1 VVALLAAAVMP
12 SGVSAITVDGRL
24 DPSYTLLSTQT
35 TQTVAGDDSQ
45 GLADFGVGS
54 ELDAAYGT
62 IENGV
67 LYLFLAGNLEDTI
80 CGVNACTDSDILE
93 VFIDSQ
99 GGGQNTLLSPS
110 PAGFAFAG
118 FTFDSDLAPDYTV
131 EYFDV
136 GALDHDFSRWA
147 YYEELPTGGGGASY
161 FLGSGPNA
169 GAPGTLS
176 GGTNPFGIL
185 ATIDNR
191 NTAGVTAGCGAASGA
206 GVTAGVELAIPLA
219 AIGNPTGCIKVS
231 AFVCEASA
239 VTVTN
244 QSLGPLP
251 VGTCSLGAPASV
263 NFAGLAGEQF
273 FTICTGATPA
283 RTATWGLLKT
293 IYR

>member
-1 VVALLAAAVMP
+1 VALLAAAVMP
-12 SGVSAITVDGRL
+12 SAARAITVDGTL
-24 DPSYTLLSTQT
+24 DPSYSLLSVQT

-54 ELDAAYGT
+54 ELDAAYGA
-62 IENGV
+62 IENDV
-67 LYLFLAGNLEDTI
+67 LYLFFAGNLEDAI
-80 CGVNACTDSDILE
+80 CGVNPCTDSDILE

-99 GGGQNTLLSPS
+99 DGGQNTLLSPS
-110 PAGFAFAG
+110 PAGFALAG
-118 FTFDSDLAPDYTV
+118 LTFDSDFAPDYTL

-136 GALDHDFSRWA
+136 GALDHNFLRRA
-147 YYEELPTGGGGASY
+147 YYAELRTGGGGASY

-206 GVTAGVELAIPLA
+206 GVTTGVELAIPLA
-219 AIGNPTGCIKVS
+219 ALGSPTGCIKVS

-239 VTVTN
+239 AVTN
-244 QSLGPLP
+244 QSLGSLP
-251 VGTCSLGAPASV
+251 VGTCFLGAPASV
-263 NFAGLAGEQF
+263 NFAALAGEQF
-273 FTICTGATPA
+273 FTICSGATA
-283 RTATWGLLKT
+283 TRATTWGLLKT